1 MDLKT
6 LTEEI
11 EITKETK
18 VLNKL
23 LIETV
28 KSLVEKEYELKLDEN
43 VTACANLV
51 KGSDEK
57 TLINALSKLSSE
69 KDTGGKYSIALQ
81 KAGTSLMSC
90 MDDIKSTLANSNR
103 KPCDVTM
110 NDPEVKK
117 NFVKFIASKI
127 KDQSFDKEM
136 MNILNAWKLNK
147 IPNIKDA
154 INLLATKFSRLLS
167 I

>member
-6 LTEEI
+6 LVEEVETNEEI
-11 EITKETK
+11 I

-23 LIETV
+23 IVETV

-51 KGSDEK
+51 KGDDEK
-57 TLINALSKLSSE
+57 TLINALSKLSLE
-69 KDTGGKYSIALQ
+69 KDVGGKYSTSLQ
-81 KAGTSLMSC
+81 SAGTSLMAC
-90 MDDIKSTLANSNR
+90 MDNIKSTLSGSA
-103 KPCDVTM
+103 KKCDVTV

-117 NFVKFIASKI
+117 SFAEFITSKI

-136 MNILNAWKLNK
+136 MNILNSWKLNK

-154 INLLATKFSRLLS
+154 INLLATKFNGLLAV
-167 I
+167 